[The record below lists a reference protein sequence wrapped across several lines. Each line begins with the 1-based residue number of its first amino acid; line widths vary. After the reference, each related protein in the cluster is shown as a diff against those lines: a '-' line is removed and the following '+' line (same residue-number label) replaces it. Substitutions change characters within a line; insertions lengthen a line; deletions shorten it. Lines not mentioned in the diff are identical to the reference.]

1 MINTFGVIGGDERM
15 KYLAQ
20 SIAADGYPVCVC
32 GLEKLGTCRGA
43 AECDLPQLA
52 AKSSVILLP
61 LPATKDGLFLNA
73 PYAENEIRLDD
84 DFARLFM
91 HKTVCGGMLQRLT
104 ASSSLWREIE
114 PEDYY
119 RREEL
124 AVGNAIPTAEG
135 AVGIAIREYPGTI
148 NGAKCLITG
157 FGRIGKNLAIILR
170 GMGAEVFCAARK
182 KADLMQM
189 RAFGVQ
195 PLTYREISRRFDLI
209 FNTVPAKVLTSP
221 VLMQQT
227 RETLIIELASAPG
240 GIDAAA
246 AHERGLRYIRAPGLP
261 AKYAPERAAVIL
273 RDAVY
278 AAAAEPLPRLGL
290 AVTGSHCTF
299 SRALEAFRPL
309 KRDYTLVPILSG
321 AAAGTDTRFFAASA
335 FRAELEAFC
344 GREAVDTFVKAEP
357 LGTAQRLD
365 ALLVAPCT
373 GNTLAKLARGV
384 TDTAVTMACKA
395 HLRNGAP
402 LILAISTNDGLSGSA
417 ESIAALLQRKN
428 VYFVPFRQDAPHQ
441 KPFSLQSDFDLL
453 GETIKAAME
462 GRQLQPVLL

>member
-1 MINTFGVIGGDERM
+1 MRFAITGTDARFLPLR
-15 KYLAQ
+15 KLLL
-20 SIAADGYPVCVC
+20 ADGHEITDP
-32 GLEKLGTCRGA
+32 A
-43 AECDLPQLA
+43 SADM
-52 AKSSVILLP
+52 VISP
-61 LPATKDGLFLNA
+61 PWDPSAR
-73 PYAENEIRLDD
+73 YA
-84 DFARLFM
+84 
-91 HKTVCGGMLQRLT
+91 
-104 ASSSLWREIE
+104 
-114 PEDYY
+114 
-119 RREEL
+119 RREEYQI
-124 AVGNAIPTAEG
+124 AIARLTAEG
-135 AVGIAIREYPGTI
+135 AIALLRPETGLSGAHILLLGYGRIARLLARELQKAGALVTAAARSGEQRAWAEAEGIEALPLDALSGALDRFDVIIGTI
-148 NGAKCLITG
+148 
-157 FGRIGKNLAIILR
+157 
-170 GMGAEVFCAARK
+170 
-182 KADLMQM
+182 
-189 RAFGVQ
+189 
-195 PLTYREISRRFDLI
+195 
-209 FNTVPAKVLTSP
+209 PAPVLTEP
-221 VLMQQT
+221 LLALVRKDAL
-227 RETLIIELASAPG
+227 LLELASAPG

-299 SRALEAFRPL
+299 SRVLEAFRPL

-344 GREAVDTFVKAEP
+344 GREAVDTIVKAEP

-373 GNTLAKLARGV
+373 GSTLAKLARGV
-384 TDTAVTMACKA
+384 TDTVVTMACKA

-453 GETIKAAME
+453 GEAIKAAME

>member
-1 MINTFGVIGGDERM
+1 MRFAITGTDARFLPLR
-15 KYLAQ
+15 KLLL
-20 SIAADGYPVCVC
+20 ADGHEITDP
-32 GLEKLGTCRGA
+32 A
-43 AECDLPQLA
+43 SADM
-52 AKSSVILLP
+52 VISP
-61 LPATKDGLFLNA
+61 PWDPSAR
-73 PYAENEIRLDD
+73 YA
-84 DFARLFM
+84 
-91 HKTVCGGMLQRLT
+91 
-104 ASSSLWREIE
+104 
-114 PEDYY
+114 
-119 RREEL
+119 RREEYQI
-124 AVGNAIPTAEG
+124 AIARLTAEG
-135 AVGIAIREYPGTI
+135 AIALLRPETGLSGAHILLLGYGRIARLLARELQKAGALVTAAARSGEQRAWAEAEGIEALPLDALSGALDRFDVIIGTI
-148 NGAKCLITG
+148 
-157 FGRIGKNLAIILR
+157 
-170 GMGAEVFCAARK
+170 
-182 KADLMQM
+182 
-189 RAFGVQ
+189 
-195 PLTYREISRRFDLI
+195 
-209 FNTVPAKVLTSP
+209 PAPVLTEP
-221 VLMQQT
+221 LLALVRKDAL
-227 RETLIIELASAPG
+227 LLELASAPG

-261 AKYAPERAAVIL
+261 AKYAPDRAAVIL

-344 GREAVDTFVKAEP
+344 GREAVDTIVKAEP

>member
-1 MINTFGVIGGDERM
+1 MRFAITGTDARFLPLR
-15 KYLAQ
+15 KLLL
-20 SIAADGYPVCVC
+20 ADGHEITDP
-32 GLEKLGTCRGA
+32 A
-43 AECDLPQLA
+43 SADM
-52 AKSSVILLP
+52 VISP
-61 LPATKDGLFLNA
+61 PWDPSAR
-73 PYAENEIRLDD
+73 YA
-84 DFARLFM
+84 
-91 HKTVCGGMLQRLT
+91 
-104 ASSSLWREIE
+104 
-114 PEDYY
+114 
-119 RREEL
+119 RREEYQI
-124 AVGNAIPTAEG
+124 AIARLTAEG
-135 AVGIAIREYPGTI
+135 AIALLRPETGLSGAHILLLGYGRIARLLARELQKAGALVTAAARSGEQRAWAEAEGIEALPLDALSGALDRFDVIIGTI
-148 NGAKCLITG
+148 
-157 FGRIGKNLAIILR
+157 
-170 GMGAEVFCAARK
+170 
-182 KADLMQM
+182 
-189 RAFGVQ
+189 
-195 PLTYREISRRFDLI
+195 
-209 FNTVPAKVLTSP
+209 PAPVLTEP
-221 VLMQQT
+221 LLALVRKDAL
-227 RETLIIELASAPG
+227 LLELASAPG

-335 FRAELEAFC
+335 FRAEL
-344 GREAVDTFVKAEP
+344 
-357 LGTAQRLD
+357 
-365 ALLVAPCT
+365 VAPCT

-453 GETIKAAME
+453 DETIKAAME

>member
-1 MINTFGVIGGDERM
+1 MRFAITGTDARFLPLR
-15 KYLAQ
+15 KLLL
-20 SIAADGYPVCVC
+20 ADGHEITDP
-32 GLEKLGTCRGA
+32 A
-43 AECDLPQLA
+43 SADM
-52 AKSSVILLP
+52 VISP
-61 LPATKDGLFLNA
+61 PWDPSAR
-73 PYAENEIRLDD
+73 YA
-84 DFARLFM
+84 
-91 HKTVCGGMLQRLT
+91 
-104 ASSSLWREIE
+104 
-114 PEDYY
+114 
-119 RREEL
+119 RREEYQI
-124 AVGNAIPTAEG
+124 AIARLTAEG
-135 AVGIAIREYPGTI
+135 AIALLRPETGLSGAHILLLGYGRIARLLARELQKAGALVTAAARSSKQRAWAEAVGIEALPLDALSGALDRFDVIIGTI
-148 NGAKCLITG
+148 
-157 FGRIGKNLAIILR
+157 
-170 GMGAEVFCAARK
+170 
-182 KADLMQM
+182 
-189 RAFGVQ
+189 
-195 PLTYREISRRFDLI
+195 
-209 FNTVPAKVLTSP
+209 PAPVLTEP
-221 VLMQQT
+221 LLALVRKDAL
-227 RETLIIELASAPG
+227 LLELASAPG

-344 GREAVDTFVKAEP
+344 GREAVDTIVKAEP

-373 GNTLAKLARGV
+373 GSTLAKLARGV

-453 GETIKAAME
+453 GEAIKAAIE

>member
-1 MINTFGVIGGDERM
+1 MRFAITGTDARFLPLR
-15 KYLAQ
+15 KLLL
-20 SIAADGYPVCVC
+20 ADGHEITDP
-32 GLEKLGTCRGA
+32 A
-43 AECDLPQLA
+43 SADM
-52 AKSSVILLP
+52 VISP
-61 LPATKDGLFLNA
+61 PWDPSAR
-73 PYAENEIRLDD
+73 YA
-84 DFARLFM
+84 
-91 HKTVCGGMLQRLT
+91 
-104 ASSSLWREIE
+104 
-114 PEDYY
+114 
-119 RREEL
+119 RREEYQI
-124 AVGNAIPTAEG
+124 AIARLTAEG
-135 AVGIAIREYPGTI
+135 AIALLRPETGLSGAHILLLGYGRIARLLARELQKAGALVTAAARSGEQRAWAEAEGIEALPLDALSGALDRFDVIIGTI
-148 NGAKCLITG
+148 
-157 FGRIGKNLAIILR
+157 
-170 GMGAEVFCAARK
+170 
-182 KADLMQM
+182 
-189 RAFGVQ
+189 
-195 PLTYREISRRFDLI
+195 
-209 FNTVPAKVLTSP
+209 PAPVLTEP
-221 VLMQQT
+221 LLALVRKDAL
-227 RETLIIELASAPG
+227 LLELASAPG

-290 AVTGSHCTF
+290 AVAGSHCTF

-344 GREAVDTFVKAEP
+344 GREAVDTIVKAEP

>member
-1 MINTFGVIGGDERM
+1 MRFAITGTDARFLPLR
-15 KYLAQ
+15 KLLL
-20 SIAADGYPVCVC
+20 ADGHEITDP
-32 GLEKLGTCRGA
+32 A
-43 AECDLPQLA
+43 SADM
-52 AKSSVILLP
+52 VISP
-61 LPATKDGLFLNA
+61 PWDPSAR
-73 PYAENEIRLDD
+73 YA
-84 DFARLFM
+84 
-91 HKTVCGGMLQRLT
+91 
-104 ASSSLWREIE
+104 
-114 PEDYY
+114 
-119 RREEL
+119 RREEYQI
-124 AVGNAIPTAEG
+124 AIARLTAEG
-135 AVGIAIREYPGTI
+135 AIALLRPETGLSGAHILLLGYGRIARLLARELQKAGALVTAAARSGEQRAWAEAESIEALPLDALSGALDRFDVIIGTI
-148 NGAKCLITG
+148 
-157 FGRIGKNLAIILR
+157 
-170 GMGAEVFCAARK
+170 
-182 KADLMQM
+182 
-189 RAFGVQ
+189 
-195 PLTYREISRRFDLI
+195 
-209 FNTVPAKVLTSP
+209 PAPVLTEP
-221 VLMQQT
+221 LLALVRKDAL
-227 RETLIIELASAPG
+227 LLELASAPG

-344 GREAVDTFVKAEP
+344 GRQAVDTIVKAEP

-373 GNTLAKLARGV
+373 GSTLAKLARGV

>member
-1 MINTFGVIGGDERM
+1 MRFAITGTDARFLPLR
-15 KYLAQ
+15 KLLL
-20 SIAADGYPVCVC
+20 ADGHEITNP
-32 GLEKLGTCRGA
+32 A
-43 AECDLPQLA
+43 SADM
-52 AKSSVILLP
+52 VISP
-61 LPATKDGLFLNA
+61 PWDPSAR
-73 PYAENEIRLDD
+73 YA
-84 DFARLFM
+84 
-91 HKTVCGGMLQRLT
+91 
-104 ASSSLWREIE
+104 
-114 PEDYY
+114 
-119 RREEL
+119 RREEYQI
-124 AVGNAIPTAEG
+124 AIARLTAEG
-135 AVGIAIREYPGTI
+135 AIALLRPETGLSGAYILLLGYGRIARLLARELQKAGALVTAAARSGEQRAWAEAEGIEALPLDALSGALDRFDVIIGTI
-148 NGAKCLITG
+148 
-157 FGRIGKNLAIILR
+157 
-170 GMGAEVFCAARK
+170 
-182 KADLMQM
+182 
-189 RAFGVQ
+189 
-195 PLTYREISRRFDLI
+195 
-209 FNTVPAKVLTSP
+209 PAPVLTEP
-221 VLMQQT
+221 LLALVRKDAL
-227 RETLIIELASAPG
+227 LLELASAPG

-344 GREAVDTFVKAEP
+344 GREAVDTIVKAEP

-373 GNTLAKLARGV
+373 GSTLAKLARGV

>member
-1 MINTFGVIGGDERM
+1 MRFAITGTDARFLPLR
-15 KYLAQ
+15 KLLL
-20 SIAADGYPVCVC
+20 ADGHEITDP
-32 GLEKLGTCRGA
+32 A
-43 AECDLPQLA
+43 SADM
-52 AKSSVILLP
+52 VISP
-61 LPATKDGLFLNA
+61 PWDPSAR
-73 PYAENEIRLDD
+73 YA
-84 DFARLFM
+84 
-91 HKTVCGGMLQRLT
+91 
-104 ASSSLWREIE
+104 
-114 PEDYY
+114 
-119 RREEL
+119 RREEYQI
-124 AVGNAIPTAEG
+124 AIARLTAEG
-135 AVGIAIREYPGTI
+135 AIALLRPETGLSGAHILLLGYGRIARLLARELQKAGALVTAAARSGEQRAWAEAEGIEALPLDALSGALDRFDVIIGTI
-148 NGAKCLITG
+148 
-157 FGRIGKNLAIILR
+157 
-170 GMGAEVFCAARK
+170 
-182 KADLMQM
+182 
-189 RAFGVQ
+189 
-195 PLTYREISRRFDLI
+195 
-209 FNTVPAKVLTSP
+209 PAPVLTEP
-221 VLMQQT
+221 LLALVRKDAL
-227 RETLIIELASAPG
+227 LLELASAPG

-290 AVTGSHCTF
+290 AVTGSHCTL

-344 GREAVDTFVKAEP
+344 GREAMDTIVKAEP

-428 VYFVPFRQDAPHQ
+428 VYFAPFRPDAPHQ

>member
-1 MINTFGVIGGDERM
+1 MRFAITGTDARFLPLR
-15 KYLAQ
+15 KLLL
-20 SIAADGYPVCVC
+20 ADGHEIADP
-32 GLEKLGTCRGA
+32 A
-43 AECDLPQLA
+43 SADM
-52 AKSSVILLP
+52 VISP
-61 LPATKDGLFLNA
+61 PWDPSAR
-73 PYAENEIRLDD
+73 YA
-84 DFARLFM
+84 
-91 HKTVCGGMLQRLT
+91 
-104 ASSSLWREIE
+104 
-114 PEDYY
+114 
-119 RREEL
+119 RREEYQI
-124 AVGNAIPTAEG
+124 AIARLTAEG
-135 AVGIAIREYPGTI
+135 AIALLRPETGLSGAHILLLGYGRIARLLARELQKAGALVTAAARSGEQRAWAEAESIEALPLDALSGALDRFDVIIGTI
-148 NGAKCLITG
+148 
-157 FGRIGKNLAIILR
+157 
-170 GMGAEVFCAARK
+170 
-182 KADLMQM
+182 
-189 RAFGVQ
+189 
-195 PLTYREISRRFDLI
+195 
-209 FNTVPAKVLTSP
+209 PAPVLTEP
-221 VLMQQT
+221 LLALVRKDAL
-227 RETLIIELASAPG
+227 LLELASAPG

-344 GREAVDTFVKAEP
+344 GREAVDTIVKAEP

-453 GETIKAAME
+453 GETVKAAME

>member
-1 MINTFGVIGGDERM
+1 MRFAITGTDARFLPLR
-15 KYLAQ
+15 KLLL
-20 SIAADGYPVCVC
+20 ADGHEITDP
-32 GLEKLGTCRGA
+32 A
-43 AECDLPQLA
+43 SADM
-52 AKSSVILLP
+52 VISP
-61 LPATKDGLFLNA
+61 PWDPSAR
-73 PYAENEIRLDD
+73 YA
-84 DFARLFM
+84 
-91 HKTVCGGMLQRLT
+91 
-104 ASSSLWREIE
+104 
-114 PEDYY
+114 
-119 RREEL
+119 RREEYQI
-124 AVGNAIPTAEG
+124 AIARLTAEG
-135 AVGIAIREYPGTI
+135 AIALLRPETGLSGAHILLLGYGRIARLLARELQKAGALVAAAARSGEQRAWAEAEGIEALPLDALSGALDRFDVIIGTI
-148 NGAKCLITG
+148 
-157 FGRIGKNLAIILR
+157 
-170 GMGAEVFCAARK
+170 
-182 KADLMQM
+182 
-189 RAFGVQ
+189 
-195 PLTYREISRRFDLI
+195 
-209 FNTVPAKVLTSP
+209 PAPVLTEP
-221 VLMQQT
+221 LLALVRKDAL
-227 RETLIIELASAPG
+227 LLELASAPG

-335 FRAELEAFC
+335 FRTELEAFC
-344 GREAVDTFVKAEP
+344 GREAVDTVVKAEP

-373 GNTLAKLARGV
+373 GSTLAKLARGV

-417 ESIAALLQRKN
+417 ESIAVLLQRKN

>member
-1 MINTFGVIGGDERM
+1 MRFAITGTDARFLPLR
-15 KYLAQ
+15 KLLL
-20 SIAADGYPVCVC
+20 ADGHEITDP
-32 GLEKLGTCRGA
+32 A
-43 AECDLPQLA
+43 SADM
-52 AKSSVILLP
+52 VISP
-61 LPATKDGLFLNA
+61 PWDPSAR
-73 PYAENEIRLDD
+73 YA
-84 DFARLFM
+84 
-91 HKTVCGGMLQRLT
+91 
-104 ASSSLWREIE
+104 
-114 PEDYY
+114 
-119 RREEL
+119 RREEYQI
-124 AVGNAIPTAEG
+124 AIARLTAEG
-135 AVGIAIREYPGTI
+135 AIALLRPETGLSGAHILLLGYGRIARLLARELQKPGALVTAAARSGEQRAWAEAEGIEALPFDALSGALDRFDVIIGTI
-148 NGAKCLITG
+148 
-157 FGRIGKNLAIILR
+157 
-170 GMGAEVFCAARK
+170 
-182 KADLMQM
+182 
-189 RAFGVQ
+189 
-195 PLTYREISRRFDLI
+195 
-209 FNTVPAKVLTSP
+209 PAPVLTEP
-221 VLMQQT
+221 LLALVRKDAL
-227 RETLIIELASAPG
+227 LLELASAPG

-344 GREAVDTFVKAEP
+344 GREAVDTIVKAEP
-357 LGTAQRLD
+357 LGTAQQLD

-373 GNTLAKLARGV
+373 GSTLAKLARGV

>member
-1 MINTFGVIGGDERM
+1 MVVPPPWDPSAR
-15 KYLAQ
+15 
-20 SIAADGYPVCVC
+20 
-32 GLEKLGTCRGA
+32 
-43 AECDLPQLA
+43 
-52 AKSSVILLP
+52 
-61 LPATKDGLFLNA
+61 
-73 PYAENEIRLDD
+73 YA
-84 DFARLFM
+84 
-91 HKTVCGGMLQRLT
+91 
-104 ASSSLWREIE
+104 
-114 PEDYY
+114 
-119 RREEL
+119 RREEYQI
-124 AVGNAIPTAEG
+124 ANAQLTAEG
-135 AVGIAIREYPGTI
+135 AVALLRPETGLSGAHVLLLGYGRIARLLARELQKAGALVTAAARSAEQRAWAEAEGIEALPLDALSDALDRFDVIIGTI
-148 NGAKCLITG
+148 
-157 FGRIGKNLAIILR
+157 
-170 GMGAEVFCAARK
+170 
-182 KADLMQM
+182 
-189 RAFGVQ
+189 
-195 PLTYREISRRFDLI
+195 
-209 FNTVPAKVLTSP
+209 PAPVLTEP
-221 VLMQQT
+221 LLALVRKDAL
-227 RETLIIELASAPG
+227 LLELASAPG

-246 AHERGLRYIRAPGLP
+246 AHERDLRYIRAPGLP
-261 AKYAPERAAVIL
+261 AKYAPERAAAIL

-299 SRALEAFRPL
+299 SHALKAFQPL
-309 KRDYTLVPILSG
+309 KRDYALVPILSG

-344 GREAVDTFVKAEP
+344 GREAVDTVVKAEP

-417 ESIAALLQRKN
+417 ESIAALLQRRN

>member
-1 MINTFGVIGGDERM
+1 MRFAITGTDARFLPLR
-15 KYLAQ
+15 KLLL
-20 SIAADGYPVCVC
+20 ADGHEITDP
-32 GLEKLGTCRGA
+32 A
-43 AECDLPQLA
+43 SADM
-52 AKSSVILLP
+52 VISP
-61 LPATKDGLFLNA
+61 PWDPSAR
-73 PYAENEIRLDD
+73 YA
-84 DFARLFM
+84 
-91 HKTVCGGMLQRLT
+91 
-104 ASSSLWREIE
+104 
-114 PEDYY
+114 
-119 RREEL
+119 RREEYQI
-124 AVGNAIPTAEG
+124 AIARLTAEG
-135 AVGIAIREYPGTI
+135 AIALLRPETGLSGAHILLLGYGRIARLLARELQKTGALVTAAARSGEQRAWAEAEGIEALPLDALSGALDRFDVIIGTI
-148 NGAKCLITG
+148 
-157 FGRIGKNLAIILR
+157 
-170 GMGAEVFCAARK
+170 
-182 KADLMQM
+182 
-189 RAFGVQ
+189 
-195 PLTYREISRRFDLI
+195 
-209 FNTVPAKVLTSP
+209 PAPVLTEP
-221 VLMQQT
+221 LLALVRKDAL
-227 RETLIIELASAPG
+227 LLELASAPG

-344 GREAVDTFVKAEP
+344 GREAVDTIVKAEP

-453 GETIKAAME
+453 GETIEAAME

>member
-1 MINTFGVIGGDERM
+1 MRFAITGTDARFLPLR
-15 KYLAQ
+15 KLLL
-20 SIAADGYPVCVC
+20 ADGHEITDPASADMVISPPWDPSARYAH
-32 GLEKLGTCRGA
+32 LEEYQIA
-43 AECDLPQLA
+43 NAQL
-52 AKSSVILLP
+52 
-61 LPATKDGLFLNA
+61 
-73 PYAENEIRLDD
+73 
-84 DFARLFM
+84 
-91 HKTVCGGMLQRLT
+91 
-104 ASSSLWREIE
+104 
-114 PEDYY
+114 
-119 RREEL
+119 
-124 AVGNAIPTAEG
+124 TAEG
-135 AVGIAIREYPGTI
+135 AVALLRPEMGLSGAHVLLLGYGRIARLLARELQKAGALVTAAARSGEQRAWAEAEGIEALPLDALSGALDRFDVIIGTI
-148 NGAKCLITG
+148 
-157 FGRIGKNLAIILR
+157 
-170 GMGAEVFCAARK
+170 
-182 KADLMQM
+182 
-189 RAFGVQ
+189 
-195 PLTYREISRRFDLI
+195 
-209 FNTVPAKVLTSP
+209 PAPVLTEPLLSL
-221 VLMQQT
+221 VRKDAL
-227 RETLIIELASAPG
+227 LLELASAPG

-344 GREAVDTFVKAEP
+344 GREAVDTIVKAEP
-357 LGTAQRLD
+357 FGTAQRLD

-453 GETIKAAME
+453 GKTIKAAME

>member
-1 MINTFGVIGGDERM
+1 MRFAITGTDARFLPLR
-15 KYLAQ
+15 KLLL
-20 SIAADGYPVCVC
+20 ADGHEITDP
-32 GLEKLGTCRGA
+32 A
-43 AECDLPQLA
+43 SADM
-52 AKSSVILLP
+52 VISP
-61 LPATKDGLFLNA
+61 PWDPSAR
-73 PYAENEIRLDD
+73 YA
-84 DFARLFM
+84 
-91 HKTVCGGMLQRLT
+91 
-104 ASSSLWREIE
+104 
-114 PEDYY
+114 
-119 RREEL
+119 RREEYQI
-124 AVGNAIPTAEG
+124 AIARLTAEG
-135 AVGIAIREYPGTI
+135 AIALLRPETGLSGAHILLLGYGRIARLLARELQKAGALVTAAARSGEQRAWAEAESIEALPLDALSGALDRFDVIIGTI
-148 NGAKCLITG
+148 
-157 FGRIGKNLAIILR
+157 
-170 GMGAEVFCAARK
+170 
-182 KADLMQM
+182 
-189 RAFGVQ
+189 
-195 PLTYREISRRFDLI
+195 
-209 FNTVPAKVLTSP
+209 PAPVLTEP
-221 VLMQQT
+221 LLALVRKDAL
-227 RETLIIELASAPG
+227 LLELASAPG

-321 AAAGTDTRFFAASA
+321 AAARTDTRFFAASA

-344 GREAVDTFVKAEP
+344 GREAVDTIVKAEP

-417 ESIAALLQRKN
+417 ESIAAVLQRKN

>member
-1 MINTFGVIGGDERM
+1 MRFAITGTDARFLPLR
-15 KYLAQ
+15 KLLL
-20 SIAADGYPVCVC
+20 ADGHEITDPASADMVISPPWDPSARYAH
-32 GLEKLGTCRGA
+32 LEEYQIA
-43 AECDLPQLA
+43 NAQL
-52 AKSSVILLP
+52 
-61 LPATKDGLFLNA
+61 
-73 PYAENEIRLDD
+73 
-84 DFARLFM
+84 
-91 HKTVCGGMLQRLT
+91 
-104 ASSSLWREIE
+104 
-114 PEDYY
+114 
-119 RREEL
+119 
-124 AVGNAIPTAEG
+124 TAEG
-135 AVGIAIREYPGTI
+135 AVALLRPETGLSGAHVLLLGYGRIARLLARELQKAGALVTAAARSGEQRAWAEAEGIEALPLDALSGALDRFDVIIGTI
-148 NGAKCLITG
+148 
-157 FGRIGKNLAIILR
+157 
-170 GMGAEVFCAARK
+170 
-182 KADLMQM
+182 
-189 RAFGVQ
+189 
-195 PLTYREISRRFDLI
+195 
-209 FNTVPAKVLTSP
+209 PAPVLTEP
-221 VLMQQT
+221 LLALVRKDAL
-227 RETLIIELASAPG
+227 LLELASAPG

-344 GREAVDTFVKAEP
+344 GREAVDTIVKAEP

-395 HLRNGAP
+395 HLRNGAS

>member
-1 MINTFGVIGGDERM
+1 MRFAITGTDARFLPLR
-15 KYLAQ
+15 KLLL
-20 SIAADGYPVCVC
+20 ADGHEITDP
-32 GLEKLGTCRGA
+32 A
-43 AECDLPQLA
+43 SADM
-52 AKSSVILLP
+52 VISP
-61 LPATKDGLFLNA
+61 PWDPSAR
-73 PYAENEIRLDD
+73 YA
-84 DFARLFM
+84 
-91 HKTVCGGMLQRLT
+91 
-104 ASSSLWREIE
+104 
-114 PEDYY
+114 
-119 RREEL
+119 RREEYQI
-124 AVGNAIPTAEG
+124 AIARLTAEG
-135 AVGIAIREYPGTI
+135 AIALLRPETGLSGAHILLLGYGRIARLLARELQKAGALVTAAARSGEQRAWAEAEGIEALPLDALSGALDRFDVIIGTI
-148 NGAKCLITG
+148 
-157 FGRIGKNLAIILR
+157 
-170 GMGAEVFCAARK
+170 
-182 KADLMQM
+182 
-189 RAFGVQ
+189 
-195 PLTYREISRRFDLI
+195 
-209 FNTVPAKVLTSP
+209 PAPVLTEP
-221 VLMQQT
+221 LLALVRKDAL
-227 RETLIIELASAPG
+227 LLELASAPG

-290 AVTGSHCTF
+290 VVTGSHCTF

-344 GREAVDTFVKAEP
+344 GREAVDTIVKAEP

>member
-1 MINTFGVIGGDERM
+1 MRFAITGTDARFLPLR
-15 KYLAQ
+15 KLLL
-20 SIAADGYPVCVC
+20 ADGH
-32 GLEKLGTCRGA
+32 EIT
-43 AECDLPQLA
+43 D
-52 AKSSVILLP
+52 
-61 LPATKDGLFLNA
+61 PASADSA
-73 PYAENEIRLDD
+73 PAP
-84 DFARLFM
+84 A
-91 HKTVCGGMLQRLT
+91 
-104 ASSSLWREIE
+104 ASSSAPPSADMVIPPPWDPSAR
-114 PEDYY
+114 YA
-119 RREEL
+119 RREEYQI
-124 AVGNAIPTAEG
+124 AIARLTAEG
-135 AVGIAIREYPGTI
+135 AIALLRPETGLSGAHILLLGYGRIARLLARELQKAGALVTAAARSGEQRAWAEAESIEALPLDALSGALDRFDVIIGTI
-148 NGAKCLITG
+148 
-157 FGRIGKNLAIILR
+157 
-170 GMGAEVFCAARK
+170 
-182 KADLMQM
+182 
-189 RAFGVQ
+189 
-195 PLTYREISRRFDLI
+195 
-209 FNTVPAKVLTSP
+209 PAPVLTEP
-221 VLMQQT
+221 LLALVRKDAL
-227 RETLIIELASAPG
+227 LLELASAPG

-344 GREAVDTFVKAEP
+344 GREAVDTIVKAEP

-373 GNTLAKLARGV
+373 GSTLAKLARGV

>member
-1 MINTFGVIGGDERM
+1 MRFAITGTDARFLPLR
-15 KYLAQ
+15 KLLL
-20 SIAADGYPVCVC
+20 ADGHEITDP
-32 GLEKLGTCRGA
+32 A
-43 AECDLPQLA
+43 SADM
-52 AKSSVILLP
+52 VISP
-61 LPATKDGLFLNA
+61 PWDPSAR
-73 PYAENEIRLDD
+73 YA
-84 DFARLFM
+84 
-91 HKTVCGGMLQRLT
+91 
-104 ASSSLWREIE
+104 
-114 PEDYY
+114 
-119 RREEL
+119 RREEYQI
-124 AVGNAIPTAEG
+124 AIAQLTAEG
-135 AVGIAIREYPGTI
+135 AIALLRPETGLSGAHILLLGYGRIARLLARELQKAGALVTAAARSGEQRAWAEAEGIEALPLDALSGALDRFDVIIGTI
-148 NGAKCLITG
+148 
-157 FGRIGKNLAIILR
+157 
-170 GMGAEVFCAARK
+170 
-182 KADLMQM
+182 
-189 RAFGVQ
+189 
-195 PLTYREISRRFDLI
+195 
-209 FNTVPAKVLTSP
+209 PAPVLTEP
-221 VLMQQT
+221 LLALVRKDAL
-227 RETLIIELASAPG
+227 LLELASAPG

-344 GREAVDTFVKAEP
+344 GREAVDTIVKAEP

>member
-1 MINTFGVIGGDERM
+1 MRFAITGTDARFLPLR
-15 KYLAQ
+15 KLLL
-20 SIAADGYPVCVC
+20 ADGHEITDP
-32 GLEKLGTCRGA
+32 A
-43 AECDLPQLA
+43 SADM
-52 AKSSVILLP
+52 VISP
-61 LPATKDGLFLNA
+61 PWDPSAR
-73 PYAENEIRLDD
+73 YA
-84 DFARLFM
+84 
-91 HKTVCGGMLQRLT
+91 
-104 ASSSLWREIE
+104 
-114 PEDYY
+114 
-119 RREEL
+119 RREEYQI
-124 AVGNAIPTAEG
+124 AIARLTAEG
-135 AVGIAIREYPGTI
+135 AIALLRPETGLSGAHVLLLGYGRIARLLARELQKAGALVTAAARSGEQRAWAEAEGIEALPLDALSGALDRFDVIIGTI
-148 NGAKCLITG
+148 
-157 FGRIGKNLAIILR
+157 
-170 GMGAEVFCAARK
+170 
-182 KADLMQM
+182 
-189 RAFGVQ
+189 
-195 PLTYREISRRFDLI
+195 
-209 FNTVPAKVLTSP
+209 PAPVLTEP
-221 VLMQQT
+221 LLALVRKDAL
-227 RETLIIELASAPG
+227 LLELASAPG

-344 GREAVDTFVKAEP
+344 GREAVDTIVKAEP

-373 GNTLAKLARGV
+373 GSTLAKLARGV

>member
-1 MINTFGVIGGDERM
+1 MRFAITGTDARFLPLR
-15 KYLAQ
+15 KLLL
-20 SIAADGYPVCVC
+20 ADGHEITDPASADMVISPPWDPSARYAH
-32 GLEKLGTCRGA
+32 LEEYQIA
-43 AECDLPQLA
+43 NAQL
-52 AKSSVILLP
+52 
-61 LPATKDGLFLNA
+61 
-73 PYAENEIRLDD
+73 
-84 DFARLFM
+84 
-91 HKTVCGGMLQRLT
+91 
-104 ASSSLWREIE
+104 
-114 PEDYY
+114 
-119 RREEL
+119 
-124 AVGNAIPTAEG
+124 TAEG
-135 AVGIAIREYPGTI
+135 AIALLRPETGLSGAHVLLLGYGRIARLLARELQKAGALVTAAARSGEQRAWAEAESIEALPLDALSGALDRFDVIIGTI
-148 NGAKCLITG
+148 
-157 FGRIGKNLAIILR
+157 
-170 GMGAEVFCAARK
+170 
-182 KADLMQM
+182 
-189 RAFGVQ
+189 
-195 PLTYREISRRFDLI
+195 
-209 FNTVPAKVLTSP
+209 PAPVLTEP
-221 VLMQQT
+221 LLALVRKDAL
-227 RETLIIELASAPG
+227 LLELASAPG

-344 GREAVDTFVKAEP
+344 GREAVDTIVKAEP

-373 GNTLAKLARGV
+373 GSTLAKLARGV

-417 ESIAALLQRKN
+417 ESIAALLQRKS

>member
-1 MINTFGVIGGDERM
+1 MRFAITGTDARFLPLR
-15 KYLAQ
+15 KLLL
-20 SIAADGYPVCVC
+20 ADGHEITDP
-32 GLEKLGTCRGA
+32 A
-43 AECDLPQLA
+43 SADM
-52 AKSSVILLP
+52 VISP
-61 LPATKDGLFLNA
+61 PWDPSAR
-73 PYAENEIRLDD
+73 YA
-84 DFARLFM
+84 
-91 HKTVCGGMLQRLT
+91 
-104 ASSSLWREIE
+104 
-114 PEDYY
+114 
-119 RREEL
+119 RREEYQI
-124 AVGNAIPTAEG
+124 AIARLTAEG
-135 AVGIAIREYPGTI
+135 AIALLRPETGLSGAHILLLGYGRIARLLARELQKAGALVTAAARSGEQRAWAEAEGIEALPLDALSGALDRFDVIIGTI
-148 NGAKCLITG
+148 
-157 FGRIGKNLAIILR
+157 
-170 GMGAEVFCAARK
+170 
-182 KADLMQM
+182 
-189 RAFGVQ
+189 
-195 PLTYREISRRFDLI
+195 
-209 FNTVPAKVLTSP
+209 PAPVLTEP
-221 VLMQQT
+221 LLALVRKDAL
-227 RETLIIELASAPG
+227 LLELASAPG

-344 GREAVDTFVKAEP
+344 GREAVDTIVKAEP

-373 GNTLAKLARGV
+373 GSTLAKLARGV

-462 GRQLQPVLL
+462 GRQPQPVLL

>member
-1 MINTFGVIGGDERM
+1 MRFAITGTDARFLPLR
-15 KYLAQ
+15 KLLL
-20 SIAADGYPVCVC
+20 ADGHEITDP
-32 GLEKLGTCRGA
+32 A
-43 AECDLPQLA
+43 SADM
-52 AKSSVILLP
+52 VISP
-61 LPATKDGLFLNA
+61 PWDPSAR
-73 PYAENEIRLDD
+73 YA
-84 DFARLFM
+84 
-91 HKTVCGGMLQRLT
+91 
-104 ASSSLWREIE
+104 
-114 PEDYY
+114 
-119 RREEL
+119 RREEYQI
-124 AVGNAIPTAEG
+124 AIARLTAEG
-135 AVGIAIREYPGTI
+135 AIALLRPETGLSGAHILLLGYGRIARLLARELQKAGALVTAAARSGEQRAWAEAEGIEALPLDALSGALDRFDVIIGTI
-148 NGAKCLITG
+148 
-157 FGRIGKNLAIILR
+157 
-170 GMGAEVFCAARK
+170 
-182 KADLMQM
+182 
-189 RAFGVQ
+189 
-195 PLTYREISRRFDLI
+195 
-209 FNTVPAKVLTSP
+209 PAPVLTEP
-221 VLMQQT
+221 LLALVRKDAL
-227 RETLIIELASAPG
+227 LLELASAPG

-321 AAAGTDTRFFAASA
+321 AAVGTDTRFFAASA

-344 GREAVDTFVKAEP
+344 GREAVDTIVKAEP

-373 GNTLAKLARGV
+373 GSTLAKLARGV

-441 KPFSLQSDFDLL
+441 TPFSLQSDFDLL

>member
-1 MINTFGVIGGDERM
+1 MRFAITGTDARFLPLR
-15 KYLAQ
+15 KLLL
-20 SIAADGYPVCVC
+20 ADGHEITDP
-32 GLEKLGTCRGA
+32 A
-43 AECDLPQLA
+43 SADM
-52 AKSSVILLP
+52 VISP
-61 LPATKDGLFLNA
+61 PWDPSAR
-73 PYAENEIRLDD
+73 YA
-84 DFARLFM
+84 
-91 HKTVCGGMLQRLT
+91 
-104 ASSSLWREIE
+104 
-114 PEDYY
+114 
-119 RREEL
+119 RREEYQI
-124 AVGNAIPTAEG
+124 AIARLTAEG
-135 AVGIAIREYPGTI
+135 AIALLRPETGLSGAHILLLGYGRIARLLARELQKAGALVTAAARSGEQRAWAEAEGIEALPLDALSGALDRFDVIIGTI
-148 NGAKCLITG
+148 
-157 FGRIGKNLAIILR
+157 
-170 GMGAEVFCAARK
+170 
-182 KADLMQM
+182 
-189 RAFGVQ
+189 
-195 PLTYREISRRFDLI
+195 
-209 FNTVPAKVLTSP
+209 PAPVLTEP
-221 VLMQQT
+221 LLALVRKDAL
-227 RETLIIELASAPG
+227 LLELASAPG

-309 KRDYTLVPILSG
+309 KRDHTLVPILSG

-344 GREAVDTFVKAEP
+344 GREAVDTIVKAEP

-373 GNTLAKLARGV
+373 GSTLAKLARGV

>member
-1 MINTFGVIGGDERM
+1 MRFAITGTDARFLPLR
-15 KYLAQ
+15 KLLL
-20 SIAADGYPVCVC
+20 ADGHEITDP
-32 GLEKLGTCRGA
+32 A
-43 AECDLPQLA
+43 SADM
-52 AKSSVILLP
+52 VISP
-61 LPATKDGLFLNA
+61 PWDPSAR
-73 PYAENEIRLDD
+73 YA
-84 DFARLFM
+84 
-91 HKTVCGGMLQRLT
+91 
-104 ASSSLWREIE
+104 
-114 PEDYY
+114 
-119 RREEL
+119 RREEYQI
-124 AVGNAIPTAEG
+124 AIARLTAEG
-135 AVGIAIREYPGTI
+135 AIALLRPETGLSGAHILLLGYGRIARLLARELQKAGALVTAAARSGEQRAWAEAEGIETLPLDALSGTLDRFDVIIGTI
-148 NGAKCLITG
+148 
-157 FGRIGKNLAIILR
+157 
-170 GMGAEVFCAARK
+170 
-182 KADLMQM
+182 
-189 RAFGVQ
+189 
-195 PLTYREISRRFDLI
+195 
-209 FNTVPAKVLTSP
+209 PAPVLTEP
-221 VLMQQT
+221 LLALVRKDAL
-227 RETLIIELASAPG
+227 LLELASAPG

-261 AKYAPERAAVIL
+261 AKYAPDRAAVIL

-344 GREAVDTFVKAEP
+344 GREAVDTIVKAEP

-373 GNTLAKLARGV
+373 GSTLAKLARGV

>member
-1 MINTFGVIGGDERM
+1 MRFAITGTDARFLPLR
-15 KYLAQ
+15 KLLL
-20 SIAADGYPVCVC
+20 ADGHEITDP
-32 GLEKLGTCRGA
+32 A
-43 AECDLPQLA
+43 SADM
-52 AKSSVILLP
+52 VISP
-61 LPATKDGLFLNA
+61 PWDPSAR
-73 PYAENEIRLDD
+73 YA
-84 DFARLFM
+84 
-91 HKTVCGGMLQRLT
+91 
-104 ASSSLWREIE
+104 
-114 PEDYY
+114 
-119 RREEL
+119 RREEYQI
-124 AVGNAIPTAEG
+124 AIARLTAEG
-135 AVGIAIREYPGTI
+135 AIALLRPETGLSGAHILLLGYGRIARLLARELQKAGALVAAAARSGEQRAWAEAEGIEALPLDALSGALDRFDVIIGTI
-148 NGAKCLITG
+148 
-157 FGRIGKNLAIILR
+157 
-170 GMGAEVFCAARK
+170 
-182 KADLMQM
+182 
-189 RAFGVQ
+189 
-195 PLTYREISRRFDLI
+195 
-209 FNTVPAKVLTSP
+209 PAPVLTEP
-221 VLMQQT
+221 LLALVRKDAL
-227 RETLIIELASAPG
+227 LLELASAPG

-299 SRALEAFRPL
+299 SRVLEAFRPL
-309 KRDYTLVPILSG
+309 KRDYALVPILSG
-321 AAAGTDTRFFAASA
+321 AAVGTDTRFFAASA

-344 GREAVDTFVKAEP
+344 CREAVDTIVKAEP

-373 GNTLAKLARGV
+373 GSTLAKLARGV

>member
-1 MINTFGVIGGDERM
+1 MRFAITGTDARFLPLR
-15 KYLAQ
+15 KLLL
-20 SIAADGYPVCVC
+20 ADGHEITDP
-32 GLEKLGTCRGA
+32 A
-43 AECDLPQLA
+43 SADM
-52 AKSSVILLP
+52 VISP
-61 LPATKDGLFLNA
+61 PWDPSAR
-73 PYAENEIRLDD
+73 YA
-84 DFARLFM
+84 
-91 HKTVCGGMLQRLT
+91 
-104 ASSSLWREIE
+104 
-114 PEDYY
+114 
-119 RREEL
+119 RREEYQI
-124 AVGNAIPTAEG
+124 AIARLTAEG
-135 AVGIAIREYPGTI
+135 AIALLRPETGLSGAHILLLGYGRIARLLARELQKAGALVTAAARSGEQRAWAEAEGIEALPLDALSGALDRFDVIIGTI
-148 NGAKCLITG
+148 
-157 FGRIGKNLAIILR
+157 
-170 GMGAEVFCAARK
+170 
-182 KADLMQM
+182 
-189 RAFGVQ
+189 
-195 PLTYREISRRFDLI
+195 
-209 FNTVPAKVLTSP
+209 PAPVLTEP
-221 VLMQQT
+221 LLALVRKDAL
-227 RETLIIELASAPG
+227 LLELASAPG

-321 AAAGTDTRFFAASA
+321 TAAGTDTRFFAASA

-344 GREAVDTFVKAEP
+344 GREAVDTIVKAEP

-373 GNTLAKLARGV
+373 GSTLAKLARGV

>member
-1 MINTFGVIGGDERM
+1 MRFAITGTDARFLPLR
-15 KYLAQ
+15 KLLL
-20 SIAADGYPVCVC
+20 ADGHEITDP
-32 GLEKLGTCRGA
+32 A
-43 AECDLPQLA
+43 FADM
-52 AKSSVILLP
+52 VISP
-61 LPATKDGLFLNA
+61 PWDPSAR
-73 PYAENEIRLDD
+73 YA
-84 DFARLFM
+84 
-91 HKTVCGGMLQRLT
+91 
-104 ASSSLWREIE
+104 
-114 PEDYY
+114 
-119 RREEL
+119 RREEYQI
-124 AVGNAIPTAEG
+124 AIARLTAEG
-135 AVGIAIREYPGTI
+135 AIALLRPETGLSGAHILLLGYGRIARLLARELQKAGALVTAAARSGEQRAWAEAEGIEALPLDALSGALDRFDVIIGTI
-148 NGAKCLITG
+148 
-157 FGRIGKNLAIILR
+157 
-170 GMGAEVFCAARK
+170 
-182 KADLMQM
+182 
-189 RAFGVQ
+189 
-195 PLTYREISRRFDLI
+195 
-209 FNTVPAKVLTSP
+209 PAPVLTEP
-221 VLMQQT
+221 LLALVQKDAL
-227 RETLIIELASAPG
+227 LLELASAPG

-309 KRDYTLVPILSG
+309 QRDYTLVPILSG

-344 GREAVDTFVKAEP
+344 GREAVDTIVKAEP

>member
-1 MINTFGVIGGDERM
+1 MRFAITGTDARFLPLR
-15 KYLAQ
+15 KLLL
-20 SIAADGYPVCVC
+20 ADGHEITDP
-32 GLEKLGTCRGA
+32 A
-43 AECDLPQLA
+43 SADM
-52 AKSSVILLP
+52 VILPPWDPSARYAHLEEYQI
-61 LPATKDGLFLNA
+61 ANA
-73 PYAENEIRLDD
+73 QL
-84 DFARLFM
+84 
-91 HKTVCGGMLQRLT
+91 
-104 ASSSLWREIE
+104 
-114 PEDYY
+114 
-119 RREEL
+119 
-124 AVGNAIPTAEG
+124 TAEG
-135 AVGIAIREYPGTI
+135 AVALLCPETGLSGAHVLLLGYGRIARLLARELQKAGALVTAAARSGEQRAWAEAEGIEALPLDALSGALDRFDVIIGTI
-148 NGAKCLITG
+148 
-157 FGRIGKNLAIILR
+157 
-170 GMGAEVFCAARK
+170 
-182 KADLMQM
+182 
-189 RAFGVQ
+189 
-195 PLTYREISRRFDLI
+195 
-209 FNTVPAKVLTSP
+209 PAPVLTEP
-221 VLMQQT
+221 LLALVRKDAL
-227 RETLIIELASAPG
+227 LLELASAPG

-344 GREAVDTFVKAEP
+344 GREAVDTIVKAEP

-373 GNTLAKLARGV
+373 GSTLAKLARGV

>member
-1 MINTFGVIGGDERM
+1 MRFAITGTDARFLPLR
-15 KYLAQ
+15 KLLL
-20 SIAADGYPVCVC
+20 ADGHEITDP
-32 GLEKLGTCRGA
+32 A
-43 AECDLPQLA
+43 SADM
-52 AKSSVILLP
+52 VISP
-61 LPATKDGLFLNA
+61 PWDPSAR
-73 PYAENEIRLDD
+73 YA
-84 DFARLFM
+84 
-91 HKTVCGGMLQRLT
+91 
-104 ASSSLWREIE
+104 
-114 PEDYY
+114 
-119 RREEL
+119 RREEYQI
-124 AVGNAIPTAEG
+124 AIARLTAEG
-135 AVGIAIREYPGTI
+135 AIALLRPETGLSGAHILLLGYGRIARLLARELQKAGALVTAAARSGEQRAWAEAEGIEALPLDALSGALDRFDVIIGTI
-148 NGAKCLITG
+148 
-157 FGRIGKNLAIILR
+157 
-170 GMGAEVFCAARK
+170 
-182 KADLMQM
+182 
-189 RAFGVQ
+189 
-195 PLTYREISRRFDLI
+195 
-209 FNTVPAKVLTSP
+209 PAPVLTEP
-221 VLMQQT
+221 LLALVRKDAL
-227 RETLIIELASAPG
+227 LLELASAPG

-309 KRDYTLVPILSG
+309 QRDYTLVPILSG

-335 FRAELEAFC
+335 FRTELEAFC
-344 GREAVDTFVKAEP
+344 GREVVDTIVKAEP

-373 GNTLAKLARGV
+373 GSTLAKLARGV

>member
-1 MINTFGVIGGDERM
+1 MRFAITGTDARFLPLR
-15 KYLAQ
+15 KLLL
-20 SIAADGYPVCVC
+20 ADGHEITDP
-32 GLEKLGTCRGA
+32 A
-43 AECDLPQLA
+43 SADM
-52 AKSSVILLP
+52 VISP
-61 LPATKDGLFLNA
+61 PWDPSAR
-73 PYAENEIRLDD
+73 YA
-84 DFARLFM
+84 
-91 HKTVCGGMLQRLT
+91 
-104 ASSSLWREIE
+104 
-114 PEDYY
+114 
-119 RREEL
+119 RREEYQI
-124 AVGNAIPTAEG
+124 ANARLTAEG
-135 AVGIAIREYPGTI
+135 AIALLRPETGLSGAHVLLLGYGRIARLLARELQKAGALVTAAARSGEQRAWAEAEGIEALPLDALSGALDRFDVIIGTI
-148 NGAKCLITG
+148 
-157 FGRIGKNLAIILR
+157 
-170 GMGAEVFCAARK
+170 
-182 KADLMQM
+182 
-189 RAFGVQ
+189 
-195 PLTYREISRRFDLI
+195 
-209 FNTVPAKVLTSP
+209 PAPVLTEP
-221 VLMQQT
+221 LLALVRKDAL
-227 RETLIIELASAPG
+227 LLELASAPG

-344 GREAVDTFVKAEP
+344 GREAVDTIVKAEP

-373 GNTLAKLARGV
+373 GSTLAKLARGV

>member
-1 MINTFGVIGGDERM
+1 MRFAITGTDARFLPLR
-15 KYLAQ
+15 KLLL
-20 SIAADGYPVCVC
+20 ADGHEITDP
-32 GLEKLGTCRGA
+32 A
-43 AECDLPQLA
+43 SADM
-52 AKSSVILLP
+52 VISP
-61 LPATKDGLFLNA
+61 PWDPSAR
-73 PYAENEIRLDD
+73 YA
-84 DFARLFM
+84 
-91 HKTVCGGMLQRLT
+91 
-104 ASSSLWREIE
+104 
-114 PEDYY
+114 
-119 RREEL
+119 RREEYQI
-124 AVGNAIPTAEG
+124 AIARLTAEG
-135 AVGIAIREYPGTI
+135 AIALLRPETGLSGAHILLLGYGRIARLLARELQKAGALVTAAARSGEQRAWAEAESIEALPLDALSGALDRFDVIIGTI
-148 NGAKCLITG
+148 
-157 FGRIGKNLAIILR
+157 
-170 GMGAEVFCAARK
+170 
-182 KADLMQM
+182 
-189 RAFGVQ
+189 
-195 PLTYREISRRFDLI
+195 
-209 FNTVPAKVLTSP
+209 PAPVLTEP
-221 VLMQQT
+221 LLALVRKDAL
-227 RETLIIELASAPG
+227 LLELASAPG

-290 AVTGSHCTF
+290 AVTGSHCAF

-344 GREAVDTFVKAEP
+344 GREAVDTIVKAEP

-373 GNTLAKLARGV
+373 GSTLAKLARGV

-453 GETIKAAME
+453 GETIKAALE

>member
-1 MINTFGVIGGDERM
+1 MRFAITGTDARFLPLR
-15 KYLAQ
+15 KLLL
-20 SIAADGYPVCVC
+20 ADGHEITDP
-32 GLEKLGTCRGA
+32 A
-43 AECDLPQLA
+43 SADM
-52 AKSSVILLP
+52 VISP
-61 LPATKDGLFLNA
+61 PWDPSAR
-73 PYAENEIRLDD
+73 YA
-84 DFARLFM
+84 
-91 HKTVCGGMLQRLT
+91 
-104 ASSSLWREIE
+104 
-114 PEDYY
+114 
-119 RREEL
+119 RREEYQI
-124 AVGNAIPTAEG
+124 AIARLTAEG
-135 AVGIAIREYPGTI
+135 AIALLRPETGLSGAHILLLGYGRIARLLARELQKAGALVTAAARSGEQRAWAEAEGIEALPLDALSDALSGALDRFDVIIGTI
-148 NGAKCLITG
+148 
-157 FGRIGKNLAIILR
+157 
-170 GMGAEVFCAARK
+170 
-182 KADLMQM
+182 
-189 RAFGVQ
+189 
-195 PLTYREISRRFDLI
+195 
-209 FNTVPAKVLTSP
+209 PAPVLTEP
-221 VLMQQT
+221 LLALVRKDAL
-227 RETLIIELASAPG
+227 LLELASAPG

-344 GREAVDTFVKAEP
+344 GREAVDTIVKAEP

-395 HLRNGAP
+395 HLRNGAS

>member
-1 MINTFGVIGGDERM
+1 MRFAITGTDARFLPLR
-15 KYLAQ
+15 KLLL
-20 SIAADGYPVCVC
+20 ADGH
-32 GLEKLGTCRGA
+32 EIT
-43 AECDLPQLA
+43 D
-52 AKSSVILLP
+52 
-61 LPATKDGLFLNA
+61 PASADMIISPPWDPSA
-73 PYAENEIRLDD
+73 RYA
-84 DFARLFM
+84 
-91 HKTVCGGMLQRLT
+91 
-104 ASSSLWREIE
+104 
-114 PEDYY
+114 
-119 RREEL
+119 RREEYQI
-124 AVGNAIPTAEG
+124 AIARLTAEG
-135 AVGIAIREYPGTI
+135 AIALLRPETGLSGAHILLLGYGRIARLLARELQKAGALVTAAARSGEQRAWAEAEGIEALPLDALSGALDRFDVIIGTI
-148 NGAKCLITG
+148 
-157 FGRIGKNLAIILR
+157 
-170 GMGAEVFCAARK
+170 
-182 KADLMQM
+182 
-189 RAFGVQ
+189 
-195 PLTYREISRRFDLI
+195 
-209 FNTVPAKVLTSP
+209 PAPVLTEP
-221 VLMQQT
+221 LLALVRKDAL
-227 RETLIIELASAPG
+227 LLELASAPG

-344 GREAVDTFVKAEP
+344 GREAVDTIVKAEP

-373 GNTLAKLARGV
+373 GSTLAKLARGV

-453 GETIKAAME
+453 GETIEAAME

>member
-1 MINTFGVIGGDERM
+1 MRFAITGTDARFLPLQ
-15 KYLAQ
+15 KLLL
-20 SIAADGYPVCVC
+20 ADGHEITDP
-32 GLEKLGTCRGA
+32 A
-43 AECDLPQLA
+43 SADM
-52 AKSSVILLP
+52 VISP
-61 LPATKDGLFLNA
+61 PWDPSAR
-73 PYAENEIRLDD
+73 YA
-84 DFARLFM
+84 
-91 HKTVCGGMLQRLT
+91 
-104 ASSSLWREIE
+104 
-114 PEDYY
+114 
-119 RREEL
+119 RREEYQI
-124 AVGNAIPTAEG
+124 AIARLTAEG
-135 AVGIAIREYPGTI
+135 AIALLRPETGLSGAHILLLGYGRIARLLARELQKAGALVTAAARSGEQRAWAEAESIEALPLDALSGALDRFDVIIGTI
-148 NGAKCLITG
+148 
-157 FGRIGKNLAIILR
+157 
-170 GMGAEVFCAARK
+170 
-182 KADLMQM
+182 
-189 RAFGVQ
+189 
-195 PLTYREISRRFDLI
+195 
-209 FNTVPAKVLTSP
+209 PAPVLTEP
-221 VLMQQT
+221 LLALVRKDAL
-227 RETLIIELASAPG
+227 LLELASAPG

-335 FRAELEAFC
+335 FRAEFEAFC
-344 GREAVDTFVKAEP
+344 GREAVDTIVKAEP

-373 GNTLAKLARGV
+373 GSTLAKLARGV

-453 GETIKAAME
+453 GEAIKAAME

>member
-1 MINTFGVIGGDERM
+1 MRFAITGTDARFLPLR
-15 KYLAQ
+15 KLLL
-20 SIAADGYPVCVC
+20 ADGHEITDP
-32 GLEKLGTCRGA
+32 A
-43 AECDLPQLA
+43 SADM
-52 AKSSVILLP
+52 VISP
-61 LPATKDGLFLNA
+61 PWDPSAR
-73 PYAENEIRLDD
+73 YA
-84 DFARLFM
+84 
-91 HKTVCGGMLQRLT
+91 
-104 ASSSLWREIE
+104 
-114 PEDYY
+114 
-119 RREEL
+119 RREEYQI
-124 AVGNAIPTAEG
+124 AIARLTAEG
-135 AVGIAIREYPGTI
+135 AIALLRPETGLSGAHILLLGYGRIARLLARELQKAGALVTAAARSGEQRAWAEAESIEALPLDALSGALDRFDVIIGTI
-148 NGAKCLITG
+148 
-157 FGRIGKNLAIILR
+157 
-170 GMGAEVFCAARK
+170 
-182 KADLMQM
+182 
-189 RAFGVQ
+189 
-195 PLTYREISRRFDLI
+195 
-209 FNTVPAKVLTSP
+209 PAPVLTEP
-221 VLMQQT
+221 LLALVRKDAL
-227 RETLIIELASAPG
+227 LLELASAPG

-261 AKYAPERAAVIL
+261 AKYAPDRAAVIL

-344 GREAVDTFVKAEP
+344 GREAVDTIVKAEP

-373 GNTLAKLARGV
+373 GSTLAKLARGV

>member
-1 MINTFGVIGGDERM
+1 MRFAITGTDARFLPLR
-15 KYLAQ
+15 KLLL
-20 SIAADGYPVCVC
+20 ADGHEITDP
-32 GLEKLGTCRGA
+32 A
-43 AECDLPQLA
+43 SADM
-52 AKSSVILLP
+52 VISP
-61 LPATKDGLFLNA
+61 PWDPSAR
-73 PYAENEIRLDD
+73 YA
-84 DFARLFM
+84 
-91 HKTVCGGMLQRLT
+91 
-104 ASSSLWREIE
+104 
-114 PEDYY
+114 
-119 RREEL
+119 RREEYQI
-124 AVGNAIPTAEG
+124 AIARLTAEG
-135 AVGIAIREYPGTI
+135 AIALLRPETGLSGAHILLLGYGRIARLLARELQKAGALVTAAARSGEQRAWAEAEGIEALPLDALSGALDRFDVIIGTI
-148 NGAKCLITG
+148 
-157 FGRIGKNLAIILR
+157 
-170 GMGAEVFCAARK
+170 
-182 KADLMQM
+182 
-189 RAFGVQ
+189 
-195 PLTYREISRRFDLI
+195 
-209 FNTVPAKVLTSP
+209 PAPVLTEP
-221 VLMQQT
+221 LLALVRKDAL
-227 RETLIIELASAPG
+227 LLELASAPG

-321 AAAGTDTRFFAASA
+321 AAAGADTRFFAASA

-344 GREAVDTFVKAEP
+344 GREAVDTIVKAEP

-373 GNTLAKLARGV
+373 GSTLAKLARGV

-453 GETIKAAME
+453 GEAIKAAME

>member
-1 MINTFGVIGGDERM
+1 MRFAITGTDARFLPLR
-15 KYLAQ
+15 KLLL
-20 SIAADGYPVCVC
+20 ADGHEITDP
-32 GLEKLGTCRGA
+32 A
-43 AECDLPQLA
+43 SADM
-52 AKSSVILLP
+52 VISP
-61 LPATKDGLFLNA
+61 PWDPSAR
-73 PYAENEIRLDD
+73 YA
-84 DFARLFM
+84 
-91 HKTVCGGMLQRLT
+91 
-104 ASSSLWREIE
+104 
-114 PEDYY
+114 
-119 RREEL
+119 RREEYQI
-124 AVGNAIPTAEG
+124 AIARLTAEG
-135 AVGIAIREYPGTI
+135 AIALLRPETGLSGAHILLLGYGRIARLLARELQKAGALVTAAARSGEQRAWAEAESIEALPLDALSGALDRFDVIIGTI
-148 NGAKCLITG
+148 
-157 FGRIGKNLAIILR
+157 
-170 GMGAEVFCAARK
+170 
-182 KADLMQM
+182 
-189 RAFGVQ
+189 
-195 PLTYREISRRFDLI
+195 
-209 FNTVPAKVLTSP
+209 PAPVLTEP
-221 VLMQQT
+221 LL
-227 RETLIIELASAPG
+227 TLVRKDALLLELASTPG

-344 GREAVDTFVKAEP
+344 GREAVDTIVKAEP

-373 GNTLAKLARGV
+373 GSTLAKLARGV